1 MDPTIH
7 LGNVRAQRPRIS
19 RDTVLKPPHREKER
33 VKRVTINRLI
43 CPHVMIFDWWWF
55 TKFYLLSLPV
65 LSFQKWHLSSP
76 CDCVIH
82 EKLRVNCILNPIY
95 SLKLYF
101 GPYTFPFHLS
111 PMPPKSSNTV
121 LEEWRPTI
129 IFSHFFSCP
138 FLSIVFSLKSPWYF
152 PSKKALNIRKKIF
165 KLKYGPLLC
174 SVW

>member
-82 EKLRVNCILNPIY
+82 EKIKGKLHFKPYIFIEIILW
-95 SLKLYF
+95 SLYF
-101 GPYTFPFHLS
+101 SISPLTHASKEFQYGP
-111 PMPPKSSNTV
+111 
-121 LEEWRPTI
+121 WRMKT
-129 IFSHFFSCP
+129 HHH
-138 FLSIVFSLKSPWYF
+138 FLSLFFMSFLIYCLFSQIPMVLSQ
-152 PSKKALNIRKKIF
+152 
-165 KLKYGPLLC
+165 
-174 SVW
+174 